1 MSFWSTS
8 SAAPSLWLAAGFQT
22 LRPCV
27 LRKDAPSFPKQP
39 PQTYTRR
46 GVSTDTNSI
55 AEFWRLYYKGSTWKY
70 DPTPGIIESLVESYI
85 VDPEVFIIL
94 LFTSADVLI
103 ATIVSA
109 PAGPIHM
116 SHGGV
121 LNACRVIEGLCV
133 HPEYRGEGVAG
144 YMIGYMDAITSAK
157 EPSVHMWAREYPI
170 APPVTTAFSIKN
182 YAYVIGKQAKKLVE
196 YNKMNMEAFNLLWK
210 KYSSG
215 WAQSTEPAIVCTQ
228 PVLRRNDLYAFISN
242 NIIVVITNTRRVA
255 VGEEMGTPLM
265 EVLWCGHLSVDNLE
279 PILHMSEAQDLLTSV
294 AADLGCIL
302 FASGG
307 NDDIWLAPWQSG
319 RSGVHAWYLYNYVP
333 PAFGSCAYHMIREE
347 I

>member
-1 MSFWSTS
+1 M
-8 SAAPSLWLAAGFQT
+8 AAGFQT
-22 LRPCV
+22 LRPRI

-39 PQTYTRR
+39 PHTYTRR
-46 GVSTDTNSI
+46 GIFTDKFSI
-55 AEFWRLYYKGSTWKY
+55 AEFWRLYYKGYSWKY
-70 DPTPGIIESLVESYI
+70 DPTPGILESLVESYI
-85 VDPEVFIIL
+85 VDPDVFIFL
-94 LFTSADVLI
+94 LFTNAGVLI
-103 ATIVSA
+103 ATIVSS

-144 YMIGYMDAITSAK
+144 YMIGYMDAFTSAS

-170 APPVTTAFSIKN
+170 APPLTTAFSVKH
-182 YAYVIGKQAKKLVE
+182 YSYVVGPKAKKLVH
-196 YNKMNMEAFNLLWK
+196 YTAMNMEAFNLLWK
-210 KYSSG
+210 KYSIG
-215 WAQSTEPAIVCTQ
+215 WTHSTEPAIVSTQ
-228 PVLRRNDLYAFISN
+228 PVLRRNDLFACISN

-255 VGEEMGTPLM
+255 VGDEDGVSLM
-265 EVLWCGHLSVDNLE
+265 EVLWCGRLDFDKLE
-279 PILHMSEAQDLLTSV
+279 PILKMSEAQDLLTSV

-307 NDDIWLAPWQSG
+307 SDDIWLAPWQHG

-333 PAFGSCAYHMIREE
+333 PAFGSCALHMIREE